1 MNKEKFINELRRKLK
16 RLPKEEVDNVIAYY
30 LDYFQDS
37 GKDEKE
43 VLLELDPP
51 SVIASQILSEHAFN
65 DDYTKDTNKG
75 SLNKLM
81 LIILAVF
88 AAPIALPLSLAFILV
103 LLSLVIVVVALG
115 LSFAAIAG
123 AGFLAGGV
131 TFLAGIVVLFKG
143 PATGLFYMGM
153 GLMVIGVGILVALGI
168 KAMFPI
174 VFSGIRNITNK
185 FLNKFNKAKSY
196 KRGDL

>member
-1 MNKEKFINELRRKLK
+1 MSKEKFINELKRKLK
-16 RLPKEEVDNVIAYY
+16 RLPKEEVDNIVSYY

-37 GKDEKE
+37 GKDERE

-51 SVIASQILSEHAFN
+51 SVIASQILSEHAFS
-65 DDYTKDTNKG
+65 DDYNKDNNKG
-75 SLNKLM
+75 GLGKLM
-81 LIILAVF
+81 LIILAIF
-88 AAPIALPLSLAFILV
+88 AAPIALPLSLAFIAV
-103 LLSLVIVVVALG
+103 LASLGIVVFALG

-143 PATGLFYMGM
+143 PATGFFYMGI
-153 GLMVIGVGILVALGI
+153 GLIIIGVGVLVALGI
-168 KAMFPI
+168 KAIIPI
-174 VFSGIRNITNK
+174 LLRIIKKITNK
-185 FLNKFNKAKSY
+185 FLKKFNKSKSY